1 MTPDDLDVLTDR
13 GPIVR
18 AMASRH
24 VSVVIAATRDAVYAF
39 ARDPANLP
47 RWAGGLAQ
55 AAVERAEGD
64 SLTVDSPMGEVTV
77 VFAPHNE
84 YGVLDHD
91 VTLPDGTVT
100 NNPLRVLVHPDG
112 AEVVFT
118 VRQGAMSDED
128 FTRDTGTVR
137 SDLERLKRLL
147 EG

>member
-1 MTPDDLDVLTDR
+1 MVPAMTSTH
-13 GPIVR
+13 
-18 AMASRH
+18 A
-24 VSVVIAATRDAVYAF
+24 SVVIDATRDEVYAF
-39 ARDPANLP
+39 AREPANLP

-55 AAVERAEGD
+55 AEVERAEDD
-64 SLTVDSPMGEVTV
+64 SLVVDSPMGEVAV

-91 VTLPDGTVT
+91 VTLPDGSVT
-100 NNPLRVLVHPDG
+100 NNPLRVLAHPQG

-128 FTRDTGTVR
+128 FARDAATIQA
-137 SDLERLKRLL
+137 DLERLKGLL